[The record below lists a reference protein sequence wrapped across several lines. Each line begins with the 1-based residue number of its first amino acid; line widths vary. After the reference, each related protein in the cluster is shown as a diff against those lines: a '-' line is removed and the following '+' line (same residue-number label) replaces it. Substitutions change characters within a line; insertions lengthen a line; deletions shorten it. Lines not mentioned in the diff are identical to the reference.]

1 MKSEC
6 EGEKRMSQIPI
17 TVLTG
22 FLGSGKTTLLNKLMK
37 DTRDENVVIIVNEY
51 GDVGIDHQL
60 VLTNEQEKI
69 FQMNNGCMCC
79 VLREDLI
86 DMFLAIL
93 QVAEK
98 GSAPIDRII
107 IETSGLA
114 EPSPIAQTIIRTPL
128 LNEHF
133 VVDSLITLVD
143 AKNGLYQL
151 ENYNEAVEQVAFADK
166 IFLTKTELTDV
177 REVNTL
183 KKELNKINSLVDT
196 DVLDMNTVAYEDI
209 VGLDLFD
216 RSISGTKN
224 VNADIDH
231 MINNHTV
238 IQRQQSG
245 HHDHESHH
253 HIHTDVDTF
262 VITSNSP
269 LPEEQVGSW
278 LRLLIFQ
285 YGMDLMRYKGILSI
299 EGQPCQIVLQG
310 VNMACKFEKGQAWK
324 GYPETKIVLIGKNL
338 PQKEITDLLLIDS
351 KKNTSDRQ
359 LRNSYE

>member
-1 MKSEC
+1 
-6 EGEKRMSQIPI
+6 MSLIPI

-37 DTRDENVVIIVNEY
+37 DTKDENVVIIVNEY

-60 VLTNEQEKI
+60 VLSNEQEQI

-98 GSAPIDRII
+98 GSTSIDRII

-133 VVDSLITLVD
+133 VIDSLITLVD
-143 AKNGLYQL
+143 AKNGFYQL

-166 IFLTKTELTDV
+166 IFLTKTDLTDTS
-177 REVNTL
+177 EVNIL

-196 DVLDMNTVAYEDI
+196 AVLNMNTVTYEDI

-216 RSISGTKN
+216 RSISGAKN

-231 MINNHTV
+231 MINNHTDN
-238 IQRQQSG
+238 QHQQSG
-245 HHDHESHH
+245 HHDHDHNHEGHDHGSHH

-269 LPEEQVGSW
+269 LPEEQVISW

-310 VNMACKFEKGQAWK
+310 VNMAYKLEEGQAWK
-324 GYPETKIVLIGKNL
+324 GFPETKIVLIGKNL

-351 KKNTSDRQ
+351 KKNISDRQ

>member
-1 MKSEC
+1 
-6 EGEKRMSQIPI
+6 MSLIPI

-79 VLREDLI
+79 VLLEDLI

-151 ENYNEAVEQVAFADK
+151 ENYNEAVEQVGFADK
-166 IFLTKTELTDV
+166 IFLTKTDLTDT
-177 REVNTL
+177 REVNRL
-183 KKELNKINSLVDT
+183 KKVLNKINSLVDT
-196 DVLDMNTVAYEDI
+196 DVLNMNTVTYEDI

-216 RSISGTKN
+216 RSISGAKN
-224 VNADIDH
+224 VNVDIDH
-231 MINNHTV
+231 MINNHT
-238 IQRQQSG
+238 INNHQQSG
-245 HHDHESHH
+245 HHDHDRHHEGHGHGSHH
-253 HIHTDVDTF
+253 HIHTDVDTC

-310 VNMACKFEKGQAWK
+310 VNMVYKLEEGQAWK
-324 GYPETKIVLIGKNL
+324 GSPETKIVLIGKNL
-338 PQKEITDLLLIDS
+338 PQKEITDMLLVDS
-351 KKNTSDRQ
+351 KKSISDHQ